1 MKIDITVPQQLLPAP
16 DGCRRAEM
24 FRSRILFYGEASS
37 AQRWKMKQRPIE
49 WDTLIVLVMHNEHP
63 YTKHAQKEN
72 YDDDDDDDFSYEE
85 RQVKMEP
92 AMGNI

>member
-1 MKIDITVPQQLLPAP
+1 
-16 DGCRRAEM
+16 
-24 FRSRILFYGEASS
+24 
-37 AQRWKMKQRPIE
+37 
-49 WDTLIVLVMHNEHP
+49 MHNEHP